1 MLPAAYVTPA
11 AVLLVLGGTLACF
24 FGYRLFRVVL
34 AVYGFILGA
43 AIASSVMSP
52 GDTTS
57 IVVAAIVGGIVG
69 AVVLNLAYFLGVAL
83 IGAGAGALAIH
94 SLWAAFGRGD
104 PHVALVIVFAVAGA
118 LIATRLQRYVIILG
132 TAFGGAWTAIVG
144 VLAILGDH
152 AARGA
157 ARSNDV
163 WIAYP
168 TSPERWWMIVVW
180 LAAGAIGT
188 FVQLATG
195 AKMGPKKKTVKRKK
209 K

>member
-1 MLPAAYVTPA
+1 MLPTAYVTPA
-11 AVLLVLGGTLACF
+11 AIVLVIGGALACF

-34 AVYGFILGA
+34 GIYGFILGA
-43 AIASSVMSP
+43 AIASSVMAP
-52 GDTTS
+52 GNTGS
-57 IVVAAIVGGIVG
+57 LLLAAVIGGVIG

-94 SLWAAFGRGD
+94 FLWASIGRGD
-104 PHVALVIVFAVAGA
+104 PHVALVIIFAVIGA
-118 LIATRLQRYVIILG
+118 IVATRLQRYVIILA

-144 VLAILGDH
+144 VLAVAGDN

-157 ARSNDV
+157 AAANNV

-168 TSPERWWMIVVW
+168 TSPERWWVVVGW
-180 LAAGAIGT
+180 LIAGTIGAM
-188 FVQLATG
+188 VQLATG
-195 AKMGPKKKTVKRKK
+195 KAGKTKAARRKK